1 MSTLTARARWLLA
14 AAAGLWAGVLAGV
27 DLGDRWWLAPLVAAW
42 FAAASWLLGLRPWL
56 GVPATALGVLGLG
69 LLGLPT
75 ENAAPLGPMMIAL
88 AMAGA
93 ARPRRRSIWAVPI
106 LLVASAGAA
115 GWGLPSILF
124 GGILLLLPWW
134 FGSLVRARDL
144 RRHAAAEQA
153 LELSRSDPASLARA
167 AAASEHET
175 VSAATL
181 TVIGDAV
188 DEMTATACA
197 ARAQLPA
204 TALDAVHA
212 AGDRATRRLRSLLV
226 LLRDDRAV
234 DEADAAA
241 PSSAAAVRARGRW
254 VEPLVSAWPAAL
266 VLADVLLLPVLMRQL
281 GTAEAVAGPSAPFLL
296 LCVLPLVVAVM
307 LRRRWIVVALL
318 GAAAVL
324 VATSLAGIADVA
336 RDGLWLAIAAA
347 ALSWTAG
354 ATASRAAVL
363 AWLAFAGTTLSL
375 TGLQSPGNLPIQLTM
390 HVLPFL
396 AAAAWAGHHAAETA
410 HRDAARLRA
419 AELDAVRRQAVADQR
434 LQLARDLHD
443 AASHAVGTMM
453 MQANAA
459 RVLRERDPE
468 AARAALDAIAEVGAA
483 TISELRA
490 LQGASSAAGAV
501 PDLADDLRALSAAAE
516 REGARVRLAL
526 ETAREIQPDDGG
538 LIRRVVREGLAN
550 AVRHAPGSVVA
561 IEVVV
566 TAEEAS
572 VSVSNGAATAP
583 AGAGTGTGLGLRGLQ
598 ELVEDRGGRLRA
610 APDGDGFVLGVA
622 FALRPE
628 RMAAS

>member
-1 MSTLTARARWLLA
+1 MC
-14 AAAGLWAGVLAGV
+14 
-27 DLGDRWWLAPLVAAW
+27 
-42 FAAASWLLGLRPWL
+42 
-56 GVPATALGVLGLG
+56 
-69 LLGLPT
+69 
-75 ENAAPLGPMMIAL
+75 I
-88 AMAGA
+88 
-93 ARPRRRSIWAVPI
+93 
-106 LLVASAGAA
+106 
-115 GWGLPSILF
+115 
-124 GGILLLLPWW
+124 
-134 FGSLVRARDL
+134 RD
-144 RRHAAAEQA
+144 
-153 LELSRSDPASLARA
+153 S
-167 AAASEHET
+167 
-175 VSAATL
+175 
-181 TVIGDAV
+181 
-188 DEMTATACA
+188 
-197 ARAQLPA
+197 
-204 TALDAVHA
+204 
-212 AGDRATRRLRSLLV
+212 
-226 LLRDDRAV
+226 
-234 DEADAAA
+234 
-241 PSSAAAVRARGRW
+241 
-254 VEPLVSAWPAAL
+254 
-266 VLADVLLLPVLMRQL
+266 
-281 GTAEAVAGPSAPFLL
+281 
-296 LCVLPLVVAVM
+296 
-307 LRRRWIVVALL
+307 
-318 GAAAVL
+318 
-324 VATSLAGIADVA
+324 
-336 RDGLWLAIAAA
+336 
-347 ALSWTAG
+347 SWTAG

-526 ETAREIQPDDGG
+526 ETAREVQPDDGG